1 MKLSSPSCTY
11 LLWIRPCAGLRYR
24 MKTIHIYS
32 DESRHKNERFLL
44 LAGLW
49 IEEQKIQIAE
59 KEIMNLRKKYGY
71 VNSVGQ
77 HIDFLGEFKWTKVSD
92 RYIAVYKE
100 LADILFRWIEKDVVR
115 FNVILVDTYDPV
127 VTAFGN
133 IKEEGYFKLLYQL
146 YYHNSKVPALY
157 KIYPDSITNP
167 VQARVSLDKLQQC
180 LEAALRNRFL
190 PLLNPAEAQESGFF
204 VNNILPI
211 DSKHTPFIQIADV
224 IMGAI
229 GYLQNGLFRNPA
241 AKKAKVELMK
251 YIFDKITLSG
261 AILVEGKKYYV
272 ARSTKFNIWLFKPN
286 KKSS

>member
-1 MKLSSPSCTY
+1 MKC
-11 LLWIRPCAGLRYR
+11 
-24 MKTIHIYS
+24 IHIYS
-32 DESRHKNERFLL
+32 DESQHRNERFLL

-49 IEEQKIQIAE
+49 IEESKIKAAE
-59 KEIMNLRKKYGY
+59 NEITAFRKKHGF
-71 VNSVGQ
+71 VNSQGQ
-77 HIDFLGEFKWTKVSD
+77 YVDFLGEFKWTKVSQ
-92 RYIAVYKE
+92 RYLPVYKE
-100 LADILFRWIEKDVVR
+100 LADIAFKWIAEDIAR
-115 FNVILVDTYDPV
+115 FNVILVDAQDAA

-146 YYHNSKVPALY
+146 YYHNSKIPALY

-167 VQARVSLDKLQQC
+167 AQARVSLDKLQQC
-180 LEAALRNRFL
+180 LEVALRNRFL
-190 PLLNPAEAQESGFF
+190 PLLNPVEAQESVSF

-261 AILVEGKKYYV
+261 AIQVKGKKYFV
-272 ARSTKFNIWLFKPN
+272 ARSTKFNIWLFRPN